1 MPRVARLGRMFVRLF
16 WMALA
21 FVSAVVAVGMLIQ
34 ASVGPDRGAV
44 RLAFAA
50 AGLVLLAASY
60 LTYRAHAGDRVS
72 VDR

>member
-1 MPRVARLGRMFVRLF
+1 MPRVARLGRAFVRLF

-34 ASVGPDRGAV
+34 ASVGPDRGVV
-44 RLAFAA
+44 RLVFAG

-60 LTYRAHAGDRVS
+60 LTYRAHAGGRM
-72 VDR
+72 